1 MTLSACHNSW
11 SRTQTCCQGAA
22 SGCKARATIFD
33 APTRNLQ
40 NIKHNHTDQPAKK
53 TCGTLPH
60 PPVVTAEPPWLNTTH
75 FQKRKYVQ
83 NILYSVRLHC
93 VVKVLILWSWKRRF
107 SHLCILRV
115 LYTVYYSKAIRHI
128 ETYVLYIVAV
138 RYCVRVCAEGLRI
151 TDVLAKF
158 D

>member
-40 NIKHNHTDQPAKK
+40 NIKHNHTDQPAKE
-53 TCGTLPH
+53 TCGTLLH
-60 PPVVTAEPPWLNTTH
+60 PPVVTAEPPWLDTTH

-83 NILYSVRLHC
+83 NILYSVRLYC
-93 VVKVLILWSWKRRF
+93 VVKVLILWSWQRRF

-115 LYTVYYSKAIRHI
+115 LYTLYYNKAIRHI
-128 ETYVLYIVAV
+128 ETYVHIKHSASTVFMIWLRAWSNGRLIVN
-138 RYCVRVCAEGLRI
+138 
-151 TDVLAKF
+151 
-158 D
+158 

>member
-1 MTLSACHNSW
+1 MYLCIDLMTLSACHNSW

-60 PPVVTAEPPWLNTTH
+60 PPVVTAEPPWLDTTH

-83 NILYSVRLHC
+83 NILYSVKLHC
-93 VVKVLILWSWKRRF
+93 VVKVLILWS
-107 SHLCILRV
+107 
-115 LYTVYYSKAIRHI
+115 
-128 ETYVLYIVAV
+128 
-138 RYCVRVCAEGLRI
+138 
-151 TDVLAKF
+151 
-158 D
+158 